1 MIKILHL
8 KVPWYDFAKYWGD
21 TFISQEQMLWN
32 SIWLKWASRLKNVLK
47 LEIRNYIGNY
57 FNVKE
62 TKIFT
67 FA

>member
-1 MIKILHL
+1 MIKILH
-8 KVPWYDFAKYWGD
+8 DFAKYWGD